1 MDTEIHTRQR
11 ILIAAEELFSKKGF
25 EKVTIREIGKNA
37 NCSHATIYF
46 HFKDKKNILEK
57 LAIAPMKKLLYDLKE
72 ILKRDDIDSKEKLMN
87 ICKLHLQFGL
97 SNVYLYKQFFSTGF
111 KADYSEVFSDEWDK
125 FRFDIYNLLF
135 NDFFPNHF
143 KTLDQN
149 QLILNSRLLHY
160 QLHGIIVV
168 HIASGRYFLKEEGD
182 LIPLVEQAVH
192 NFILTSKPR

>member
-1 MDTEIHTRQR
+1 METEINTRQR

-57 LAIAPMKKLLYDLKE
+57 LAVAPMKKLLYDLKE
-72 ILKRDDIDSKEKLMN
+72 ITKSDDIDSKEKLMR

-97 SNVYLYKQFFSTGF
+97 SNVYLYKQFFSAGF

-125 FRFDIYNLLF
+125 FKFDIYDLLF

-143 KTLDQN
+143 KTSDHN
-149 QLILNSRLLHY
+149 QLVLNSKLLHY
-160 QLHGIIVV
+160 QVHGIIVV
-168 HIASGRYFLKEEGD
+168 HIAAGNYFLKEEGD
-182 LIPLVEQAVH
+182 LISLIEQTVH
-192 NFILTSKPR
+192 NFTLTSIPS